1 MDNIKV
7 IRYGELAEDLLSIYK
22 YDSRIQKVD
31 TFDEMVAF
39 LKENPKDLI
48 YRLKEEIMNRTRGFE
63 FLSIEQHEKDFEEI
77 QNSMY
82 ERIVITMP
90 RRGTARSAGYDI
102 FAPFDFEL
110 KPMEEI
116 KIPTGIKAYMLDDEC
131 LKIYPRSGLGFK
143 YHLKIANTIPVIDS
157 DYFGNKS
164 NEGHIY
170 VKLRNEGDK
179 IVSIRQGE
187 AFCQAIFEKY
197 LLIDGDDFTGNERMG
212 GFGSTGR

>member
-1 MDNIKV
+1 
-7 IRYGELAEDLLSIYK
+7 
-22 YDSRIQKVD
+22 
-31 TFDEMVAF
+31 
-39 LKENPKDLI
+39 
-48 YRLKEEIMNRTRGFE
+48 MNKTRGFE
-63 FLSIEQHEKDFEEI
+63 FLSIEQREKDFEDI
-77 QNSMY
+77 QNGMY
-82 ERIVITMP
+82 EKIVITMP

-116 KIPTGIKAYMLDDEC
+116 KIPTGIKAYMLEDEV
-131 LKIYPRSGLGFK
+131 LKFHPRSGLGFK
-143 YHLKIANTIPVIDS
+143 YYLRLANQTGVVDS
-157 DYFGNKS
+157 DFYNNPS

-179 IVSIRQGE
+179 IVSIKQGE

-197 LLIDGDDFTGNERMG
+197 LLIDGDDFTGNERVG